1 MLFNIIN
8 FIIIISKILSIT
20 YPITFKP
27 DSYILQNSGN
37 TSQQPLIN
45 KGFFNIKATQNG
57 NEIILTPSF
66 YFPLIMFF
74 SNTTTTNNPI
84 NNTVYTIKDIFNE
97 TYEFQIYKSNFT
109 LMNDSKLQLE
119 YYAQTNKSM
128 PSQYKNQNSNGIL
141 GLSPVKKI
149 KEKDNQKSFI
159 SYDLYQS
166 LFPSKDKRHI
176 IIEPHYDDNC
186 NITNSSIFLGNGN
199 NTNFDHGF
207 ELVKENDEDERWS
220 LQLIALFFEN
230 DKNEV
235 SRDGKRI
242 NANESTIYFDE
253 GDQRYMILSY
263 SYAEEILEKYFK
275 DNCTIEKDFEDN
287 KYYHIVCNFT
297 NFTNCTHLYI
307 QFEDYGYK
315 VDRRIIWEDKK
326 DKQILKIHFTNT
338 SNELYIFSGIL
349 GNFRR
354 KYSQENEKSTKIY
367 IERGFCDS
375 DIVDLSGIFKII
387 VIIIVLFVVIVI
399 TIFVMR
405 MMKKDTNDSVDYNNM
420 QQI

>member
-45 KGFFNIKATQNG
+45 KGFFIINATQNG
-57 NEIILTPSF
+57 NKIILTPSF

-109 LMNDSKLQLE
+109 LMNNSSLQLE
-119 YYAQTNKSM
+119 YYAQTNKSI

-141 GLSPVKKI
+141 GLSPTKKLIDI
-149 KEKDNQKSFI
+149 KNEKNTF
-159 SYDLYQS
+159 SYSSYQS
-166 LFPSKDKRHI
+166 LFPSKENRYI
-176 IIEPHYDDNC
+176 IIEPHY
-186 NITNSSIFLGNGN
+186 NSSCDVIESSISFGDGN

-207 ELVKENDEDERWS
+207 EIVKENEDDERWS
-220 LQLIALFFEN
+220 LKLIALFFDN
-230 DKNEV
+230 DKNNV
-235 SRDGKRI
+235 TRDGPKI
-242 NANESTIYFDE
+242 NTNEAIIHFDE
-253 GDQRYMILSY
+253 GDQRYMLLNY
-263 SYAEEILEKYFK
+263 SYAEEIRDYYFK
-275 DNCTIEKDFEDN
+275 TNCTIEKNSDDD
-287 KYYHIVCNFT
+287 YYQLFCKNDT
-297 NFTNCTHLYI
+297 NISDLYM

-315 VDRRIIWEDKK
+315 VNKKIIWEQKDDKK
-326 DKQILKIHFTNT
+326 VLKFHFAYNK
-338 SNELYIFSGIL
+338 SDIYIFSGIL

-367 IERGFCDS
+367 IERGYCDS

-387 VIIIVLFVVIVI
+387 IIIIVLFVVIVI

>member
-1 MLFNIIN
+1 
-8 FIIIISKILSIT
+8 
-20 YPITFKP
+20 
-27 DSYILQNSGN
+27 
-37 TSQQPLIN
+37 
-45 KGFFNIKATQNG
+45 
-57 NEIILTPSF
+57 
-66 YFPLIMFF
+66 
-74 SNTTTTNNPI
+74 
-84 NNTVYTIKDIFNE
+84 
-97 TYEFQIYKSNFT
+97 
-109 LMNDSKLQLE
+109 
-119 YYAQTNKSM
+119 
-128 PSQYKNQNSNGIL
+128 
-141 GLSPVKKI
+141 
-149 KEKDNQKSFI
+149 
-159 SYDLYQS
+159 
-166 LFPSKDKRHI
+166 
-176 IIEPHYDDNC
+176 
-186 NITNSSIFLGNGN
+186 
-199 NTNFDHGF
+199 
-207 ELVKENDEDERWS
+207 
-220 LQLIALFFEN
+220 
-230 DKNEV
+230 
-235 SRDGKRI
+235 
-242 NANESTIYFDE
+242 
-253 GDQRYMILSY
+253 MILSY

>member
-45 KGFFNIKATQNG
+45 KGFFNIKAKQNG
-57 NEIILTPSF
+57 TDILLTPSF

-74 SNTTTTNNPI
+74 SDTPITNKPI
-84 NNTVYTIKDIFNE
+84 NNTVYNQNISQE
-97 TYEFQIYKSNFT
+97 TYEYHIYE
-109 LMNDSKLQLE
+109 SKFILLNHSE
-119 YYAQTNKSM
+119 ILLKYGHTNKSI

-141 GLSPVKKI
+141 GLSPMKKI
-149 KEKDNQKSFI
+149 KEKDNENSFF

-166 LFPSKDKRHI
+166 LFPSKEKRYI
-176 IIEPHYDDNC
+176 IIEPHYNDNC
-186 NITNSSIFLGNGN
+186 NITNSSIFLGDGN
-199 NTNFDHGF
+199 NTNFEHGF
-207 ELVKENDEDERWS
+207 EIVKENEEDERWS
-220 LQLIALFFEN
+220 LKLIALFFEN

-263 SYAEEILEKYFK
+263 SYAEEIMEKYFNN
-275 DNCTIEKDFEDN
+275 NCKIEKDIEDN

-297 NFTNCTHLYI
+297 NFTNCTDLYI

-315 VDRRIIWEDKK
+315 VSKTIIWEEKEN
-326 DKQILKIHFTNT
+326 KQILKIHFTNS

-354 KYSQENEKSTKIY
+354 KYSKENEKSTKIY
-367 IERGFCDS
+367 IERGYCDS